1 MIPDF
6 FRVMFWHMWV
16 LDVVASKK
24 VEVVSEGNVRFWL
37 IAVSI
42 LDLGYGGIEGWKFDT
57 RRKVGVQVL
66 IGLK

>member
-1 MIPDF
+1 
-6 FRVMFWHMWV
+6 MFWHMWV

-37 IAVSI
+37 IAVGI
-42 LDLGYGGIEGWKFDT
+42 LDLGYGGIEAWEFDT